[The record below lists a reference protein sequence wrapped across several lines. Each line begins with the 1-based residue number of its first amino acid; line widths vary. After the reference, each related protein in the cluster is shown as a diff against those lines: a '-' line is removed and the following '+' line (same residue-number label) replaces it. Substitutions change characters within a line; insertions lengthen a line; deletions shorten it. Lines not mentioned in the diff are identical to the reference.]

1 MSKWFSVLVRTCCL
15 VAMVSLPVF
24 SFADDFP
31 PKPSPPRLVNDLAH
45 VMSDDQVNLL
55 ERKLNAFRDSTSN
68 AISIVTIK
76 SIGSYEVADY
86 ATKLGNLWG
95 VGTKEH
101 SNGIVVLVAVQEHK
115 MNIST
120 GKGLEGALP
129 DITAGEIIE
138 NQMKPSFREQNYY
151 QGLERGTDAIIAATR
166 GEYKGTGSG
175 RGSGGIPA
183 GVIILIIIVVLVI
196 ITRRGGGGGSYMS
209 RGGAG
214 GFGSGFLLGSLLNG
228 GFGGGDSDRGGGG
241 GFGGGGFGGGDGGF
255 GGGSFGGGGA
265 SGSW

>member
-1 MSKWFSVLVRTCCL
+1 MSKWFLVLVRTCCL

-45 VMSDDQVNLL
+45 VMSADEANLL
-55 ERKLNAFRDSTSN
+55 EQKLQAFRDSTSN
-68 AISIVTIK
+68 AISIVTIT
-76 SIGSYEVADY
+76 SIGNYEVADY

-95 VGTKEH
+95 IGTKEH
-101 SNGIVVLVAVQEHK
+101 NNGVIVLVAVKDHR
-115 MNIST
+115 MNISV

-138 NQMKPSFREQNYY
+138 NQMKPSFRENNYY
-151 QGLERGTDAIIAATR
+151 QGLDHGTNAIIAATR
-166 GEYKGTGSG
+166 GEYKGSG
-175 RGSGGIPA
+175 KSKDGGGIPA
-183 GVIILIIIVVLVI
+183 GIIILGIIIVIIV
-196 ITRRGGGGGSYMS
+196 ITRRGGGGGNYMS
-209 RGGAG
+209 RGGSG
-214 GFGSGFLLGSLLNG
+214 GFGSGFILGSLLNG
-228 GFGGGDSDRGGGG
+228 GFGGGDNDRGG